1 MPTHRL
7 HSLSQTVR
15 RISVRCINKV
25 KTVSF
30 ASVPMQRTGLD
41 SHADT
46 CCAGSNMQV
55 LELSGEKV
63 TVTPYS
69 EHYDAMTD
77 IPIATVVTVWENP
90 KNGEAWM
97 LVIHEALYFGTK
109 LQESLLCPNQLRAAG
124 NIVCDVPTQFDNTSS
139 HSITIPGT
147 LEIPLEMHGVIS
159 YLDTRL
165 PTEEELEQYRAG
177 QFQSVELTDNTPWE
191 PYSETFATREVKA
204 RSAAAVTSPCVKKP
218 NGLEHEAGEMM
229 QPRRPFNLSQE
240 ERCIAVVNQLASR
253 QDPIE
258 FSEEEEDLPTR
269 LIAAVNVTVQDSEGD
284 GLYERPEDSASPIM
298 AED

>member
-1 MPTHRL
+1 MPANRL
-7 HSLSQTVR
+7 HSLSRTVR

-25 KTVSF
+25 KTVSL
-30 ASVPMQRTGLD
+30 ASDQMQRTGLD

-69 EHYDAMTD
+69 EQYDAMTD

-97 LVIHEALYFGTK
+97 LVIHEALYFGNK

-124 NIVCDVPTQFDNTSS
+124 NIVRDVPTQFDNTSS
-139 HSITIPGT
+139 HSITVPGT

-165 PTEEELEQYRAG
+165 PTAEELEQYRAG

-191 PYSETFATREVKA
+191 PYSETFAKREVKA
-204 RSAAAVTSPCVKKP
+204 
-218 NGLEHEAGEMM
+218 
-229 QPRRPFNLSQE
+229 
-240 ERCIAVVNQLASR
+240 
-253 QDPIE
+253 
-258 FSEEEEDLPTR
+258 
-269 LIAAVNVTVQDSEGD
+269 
-284 GLYERPEDSASPIM
+284 
-298 AED
+298 